1 MITAGA
7 KSLWDAATRGG
18 EALEMFKRALCLITI
33 VTIFCLTGCQSDYP
47 ASGTPQSL
55 GREPAAPR
63 QVHVVPAAEDMVAR
77 GTVVTGTLA
86 AEEEIVLSFKVPGRL
101 STLAVDLGSRVQQGQ
116 TIARLDPTDFH
127 LRVQQAEAALQQ
139 ARARLGLAP
148 HGTYDRIDPEHTPVV
163 RQARAMLNEA
173 QRNYERAVG
182 LWKRQLI
189 ARAEL
194 DTAVTNQQVA
204 EGRYQ
209 DAIEEVRMRQA
220 VLSERR
226 SELEIARQQLL
237 DSALQAPIDGAVR
250 QRHASAGEY
259 LAAGAPLVTLV
270 RTHPLR
276 LQLSVPER
284 AAMRVQVGQAV
295 HVKVEGD
302 PAVYEG
308 RVARLSPAIS
318 EEDRTLLV
326 EAEVPNQH
334 GRLLPGAFA
343 EAEIITAAEERA
355 VFVPASAIVT
365 FAGIDKVLTVDDGMS
380 VEKPVQTG
388 RRVDDRVEIVA
399 GLRPGELVVM
409 EPGNLVGGQ
418 PVSVRR

>member
-1 MITAGA
+1 MV
-7 KSLWDAATRGG
+7 KK
-18 EALEMFKRALCLITI
+18 ALYLITI
-33 VTIFCLTGCQSDYP
+33 VSIFYATGCQSDYP
-47 ASGTPQSL
+47 ATGAAQSA
-55 GREPAAPR
+55 GREITAPR
-63 QVHVVPAAEDMVAR
+63 QVQVVPAAEDTVAR
-77 GTVVTGTLA
+77 GTTVTGTLA
-86 AEEEIVLSFKVPGRL
+86 AEDQIVLSFKVPGRL
-101 STLAVDLGSRVQQGQ
+101 RELAVDLGSRVQQGQ
-116 TIARLDPTDFH
+116 TIARLDPIDFH
-127 LRVQQAEAALQQ
+127 LRLKQTEAALQQ

-148 HGTYDRIDPEHTPVV
+148 DGTHDRIDPERTPVV

-173 QRNYERAVG
+173 QRNYERAAG
-182 LWKRQLI
+182 LWERRLI

-194 DTAVTNQQVA
+194 DTAATTLQVA

-237 DSALQAPIDGAVR
+237 DSALQAPITGAVR
-250 QRHASAGEY
+250 QRHASVGEY
-259 LAAGAPLVTLV
+259 LAAGEPLVTVV

-276 LQLSVPER
+276 LRLSVPER
-284 AAMRVQVGQAV
+284 VAVRVHLGQPV
-295 HVKVEGD
+295 QVKVEGD
-302 PAVYEG
+302 ATVYQG

-326 EAEVPNQH
+326 EAEVPNEH
-334 GRLLPGAFA
+334 GRLRPGAFA
-343 EAEIITAAEERA
+343 EAEIITEAKERA

-365 FAGIDKVLTVDDGMS
+365 FAGIDKVFTVHDGMS
-380 VEKPVQTG
+380 VEKHVQTG
-388 RRVDDRVEIVA
+388 RHVDARVEIIE

-418 PVSVRR
+418 LVSVRR